1 MGEGGGAN
9 VVTNGSGPANQN
21 LAGWNN
27 PTHSLGGGLAQ
38 VEDVNLLEMFSDWM

>member
-1 MGEGGGAN
+1 MIDGGLGDVGGAN
-9 VVTNGSGPANQN
+9 AGGSNHP

-38 VEDVNLLEMFSDWM
+38 VEDVDLTQMFSDWM